1 MRNIM
6 GQCHALRCIAAAGL
20 VTLALWLGA
29 TGLAAS
35 APQLRSFPIPT
46 RDSQPIG
53 IALGPDGNLWFTES
67 RGQKVARITPS
78 GVITEFALPG
88 TFPGDIIA
96 GPDEAMWFTE
106 GATGRIGRIT
116 PAGKIREV
124 EFSTH
129 FDAAGGITTGPD
141 GNIWFT
147 DSTGQKVWRLNLATQ
162 GLTSFPLPSASFPG
176 DITTGADGNLWF
188 TDAGTSTVDRL
199 TPAGGLTEFG
209 GGQLDIPYA
218 ITTGPDGNVWFTERF
233 AQRID
238 RITPSG
244 VITAFTTPGHTL
256 DSIAPGLGNTL
267 LFTEFGDS
275 TIATITTAGVIAES
289 PTIDD
294 SGPEGICRGPDH
306 TVWFVGFAS
315 NRVYR
320 LAVP

>member
-1 MRNIM
+1 MDRERSPLQRSPHGLPHSQVAPRRAGGSSGQSGSLGLPIHPGGLARIANALDWCGQSARRNGRASAAPNGRRNMRNIM

-96 GPDEAMWFTE
+96 GPDEA
-106 GATGRIGRIT
+106 
-116 PAGKIREV
+116 
-124 EFSTH
+124 
-129 FDAAGGITTGPD
+129 
-141 GNIWFT
+141 IWFT

-238 RITPSG
+238 RITPEG
-244 VITAFTTPGHTL
+244 VITAFTTPGHT
-256 DSIAPGLGNTL
+256 
-267 LFTEFGDS
+267 
-275 TIATITTAGVIAES
+275 
-289 PTIDD
+289 
-294 SGPEGICRGPDH
+294 
-306 TVWFVGFAS
+306 
-315 NRVYR
+315 
-320 LAVP
+320 